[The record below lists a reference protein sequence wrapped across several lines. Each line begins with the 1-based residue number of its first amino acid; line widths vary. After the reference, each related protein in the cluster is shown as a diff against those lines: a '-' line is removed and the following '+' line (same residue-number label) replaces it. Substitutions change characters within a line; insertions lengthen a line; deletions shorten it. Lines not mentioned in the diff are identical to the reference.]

1 MPVVVQRLIALLL
14 CVFVGP
20 AQSAS
25 RSFLGRVIPEGRE
38 GEVFGLYATTAEPGM
53 ARQVE
58 GLRSVRCEAVIS
70 RLPMPGP
77 LCFGRGL
84 EITLEFDELLFEGGS
99 AFLMGCV
106 LERFLAR
113 HVSINSFTETVLR
126 SVTRGEIIH
135 WPARCG
141 LRPIL

>member
-1 MPVVVQRLIALLL
+1 
-14 CVFVGP
+14 
-20 AQSAS
+20 
-25 RSFLGRVIPEGRE
+25 
-38 GEVFGLYATTAEPGM
+38 
-53 ARQVE
+53 
-58 GLRSVRCEAVIS
+58 
-70 RLPMPGP
+70 
-77 LCFGRGL
+77 
-84 EITLEFDELLFEGGS
+84 
-99 AFLMGCV
+99 MGCV

>member
-1 MPVVVQRLIALLL
+1 MPSETTSIVR
-14 CVFVGP
+14 
-20 AQSAS
+20 SDRRS
-25 RSFLGRVIPEGRE
+25 RTSICG
-38 GEVFGLYATTAEPGM
+38 Y
-53 ARQVE
+53 
-58 GLRSVRCEAVIS
+58 RSLNAGTCGAIS